1 MKLENFS
8 IGSRLNAL
16 AGLAI
21 LTMAGLGLAFHLTEK
36 HVLEHAD
43 IQAEYTEQA
52 ELSRRAVG
60 HILELD
66 LYKNRFLTE
75 RTAELE
81 TSFDVEKV
89 ATLETFGVLSELS
102 DADFTDQARLYMAGA
117 TKSLSLRKTLGLDE
131 NSGLEGDLRT
141 AVKTVEARVDGKND
155 PALTNKILMM
165 RRHEKDFIMRLDPKY
180 IDRLSAR
187 VSEFKLQLEERDYA
201 ASEKA
206 EIIDLIDIYEARFRD
221 WATARLALEEQNKI
235 TEADFNAL
243 WNELRAYANR
253 ALDRAAYAKL
263 ERDEARQNA
272 AILLSGLVAML
283 AIVFIAL
290 AYIISRSIRLPV
302 RKMVD
307 DMKSLSESTGANI
320 VSDKKRTELQDMRNA
335 LDIFRISLD
344 DARRL
349 RAEQESAD
357 KLLQEKRIEDTRR
370 IEREHFLNDL
380 EAGVGSLIE
389 SVAQTSELLK
399 TTSASLQSEASE
411 AGSRANLATQAAST
425 TEENTRSVV
434 AAIDQMTASISTIY
448 SKTDES
454 SSVGGRAVT
463 EAQILESRIG
473 ELTNAAEEIQDVI
486 SLISDIAN
494 QTNLLS
500 LNATIEAARAGE
512 AGKGFAVVASEVKQL
527 ADQVSKS
534 TNDIGIRIDAIRQ
547 GVSGARESIKGVS
560 EIIDTMSAISGE
572 IASAVAEQKSAADD
586 ISMNIDEAA
595 RNTSDVK
602 QAVSRLSL
610 SVEETDKSANSV
622 NSAAL
627 DMANKAESLKA
638 DTAAFFERLRAG

>member
-155 PALTNKILMM
+155 PELTNKILMM

-272 AILLSGLVAML
+272 ATLLSGLVAML